1 MRSGGVCGLGFMMV
15 VGSSLQADLKITTV
29 STAAACR
36 QIETEYFKDG
46 LKRRDF
52 HDGVNG
58 PLRAVSVI
66 DYKNLRDTA
75 WDMKAR
81 QYMVQRL
88 RTALRYEGVSGPVI
102 VIDIETTDTGE
113 RRTMFGHT
121 ARHFVTRERHHPE
134 VGANAKTDPWESRT
148 EGWYID
154 TQSLPAEKR
163 GGFVHVLAVGGK
175 RPLVKV
181 NRTGPATTGL
191 ALWLRTTSINTSNGQ
206 QDESERT
213 FEVTELFE
221 GQLDRAL
228 FEPPSGFQRVV
239 SLPGNYP
246 LPWLDQMRLRWE
258 WLQDWFSGFFT

>member
-1 MRSGGVCGLGFMMV
+1 MRSGGVCGLGIMIAL
-15 VGSSLQADLKITTV
+15 GSSLHADWKSTTV
-29 STAAACR
+29 STAAAGQ

-52 HDGVNG
+52 HDGVSG

-88 RTALRYEGVSGPVI
+88 QRGLRYEGMSGPVI
-102 VIDIETTDTGE
+102 VIDIETVDTGE

-121 ARHFVTRERHHPE
+121 ARHLITTERRHPE
-134 VGANAKTDPWESRT
+134 PGASANQSESRSD
-148 EGWYID
+148 GWYID
-154 TQSLPAEKR
+154 ADSLPAEKR
-163 GGFVHVLAVGGK
+163 GGFVDVLAIGG
-175 RPLVKV
+175 RPPLIRV
-181 NRTGPATTGL
+181 NRTGPAAPGL
-191 ALWLRTTSINTSNGQ
+191 ALWLKKTSISSVPNEQ
-206 QDESERT
+206 RHESELT
-213 FEVTELFE
+213 VEVTELFE

-228 FEPPSGFQRVV
+228 FEPPPGFQRVV

-246 LPWLDQMRLRWE
+246 LPWSQKMRLRWE
-258 WLQDWFSGFFT
+258 WLQDWFAGLIS